1 MRIVNPVF
9 ATVAGGT
16 PATVASA
23 SPAASQESGA
33 DWRTAPMLIFGNNK
47 PNAKELL
54 QGIADRLSEI
64 RSGAPIDYLFKPS
77 PSQGAPAAMLDG
89 IAAKYKVALLALGD

>member
-9 ATVAGGT
+9 ASD
-16 PATVASA
+16 ASGN
-23 SPAASQESGA
+23 PAAAARGSPDSSQESSA

-54 QGIADRLSEI
+54 QGIADRLSTI
-64 RSGAPIDYLFKPS
+64 RSGPPIDYLFKPS

-89 IAAKYKVALLALGD
+89 IAGKYKVALLALGD

>member
-9 ATVAGGT
+9 ASDVSGN
-16 PATVASA
+16 PAATASA
-23 SPAASQESGA
+23 SPASSQASGA

-54 QGIADRLSEI
+54 QGIADKLSAL

-77 PSQGAPAAMLDG
+77 PSQGAPAAMLDEIG
-89 IAAKYKVALLALGD
+89 SKYKVALLALGD

>member
-9 ATVAGGT
+9 ASTASGNS
-16 PATVASA
+16 ATAASA
-23 SPAASQESGA
+23 SPASGQESGA

-54 QGIADRLSEI
+54 QGIADRLSGV

>member
-9 ATVAGGT
+9 ASTASGN
-16 PATVASA
+16 PATAASA
-23 SPAASQESGA
+23 SPASGQESGA

-54 QGIADRLSEI
+54 QGIAARLSEV

-77 PSQGAPAAMLDG
+77 PSQSASAAMLDDIG
-89 IAAKYKVALLALGD
+89 AKYKVAPLALGD

>member
-9 ATVAGGT
+9 ASTVSGT
-16 PATVASA
+16 PASAASG
-23 SPAASQESGA
+23 SPASSPDSGA

-54 QGIADRLSEI
+54 QGIAARLSAI
-64 RSGAPIDYLFKPS
+64 RGGAPIDYLFKPS
-77 PSQGAPAAMLDG
+77 PSQGASAAMLDEIG
-89 IAAKYKVALLALGD
+89 AKYKVALLALGD

>member
-9 ATVAGGT
+9 ATD
-16 PATVASA
+16 ASGKPDTTA
-23 SPAASQESGA
+23 SGSQASSQESGT
-33 DWRTAPMLIFGNNK
+33 DWRTAPMLVFGNNK

-54 QGIADRLSEI
+54 QGIAARLSEV

-77 PSQGAPAAMLDG
+77 PSQAAPAAMLDG